1 MTDMQNQNND
11 MNKDMAPSSTPK
23 ETTSENKNLEKF
35 AAYATI
41 LGTIIA
47 LITFLNQRPASIPTP
62 LPTIETPFTS
72 IAITAEAITTG
83 LNSTEVPLENTN
95 TPVIQELG
103 QTKISDIDGM
113 TMLLVPAGDFIMGD
127 TWPEELQSHTVYLDA
142 YYIDQTEVSLGM
154 YKKCVDAGVCKELK
168 TDMYVTNGS
177 YFPTD
182 YFSNPRYDNYP
193 VSDVSWIDA
202 RTYCEWAGRRL
213 PTEAEWEK
221 AARGRDERVLPWGT
235 KELNC
240 SLVNGEGCTNNMPDP
255 VGSRPAGAS
264 PYGALNMLGNVYEYV
279 NDWYGEDYYINSP
292 LENPRGPNSG
302 SSHVFRGQCWRLPL
316 DIAFFNVY
324 DRMSGGD
331 LGDITIGFR
340 CASSVE

>member
-1 MTDMQNQNND
+1 MTNEQNKGND
-11 MNKDMAPSSTPK
+11 ARKDSAPSNTEEK
-23 ETTSENKNLEKF
+23 KRTLKNISLDKI

-41 LGTIIA
+41 LGTVIA
-47 LITFLNQRPASIPTP
+47 LISFLNQKPSVAPTP
-62 LPTIETPFTS
+62 FPTIETPFAATS
-72 IAITAEAITTG
+72 
-83 LNSTEVPLENTN
+83 STSSIREDAAPPQNTN
-95 TPVIQELG
+95 APASQE
-103 QTKISDIDGM
+103 QSQIKTSDMDGM

-127 TWPEELQSHTVYLDA
+127 NWPEELQSHTVYLDA
-142 YYIDQTEVSLGM
+142 YYIDKTEVSLGM
-154 YKKCVDAGVCKELK
+154 YKKCVDAGVCNELK
-168 TDMYVTNGS
+168 TDIYVTNGS

-193 VSDVSWIDA
+193 VADVSWIDA

-240 SLVNGEGCTNNMPDP
+240 NLVNGEGCTNNMPDP
-255 VGSRPAGAS
+255 VDSHPDGAS

-331 LGDITIGFR
+331 SGDMTIGFR
-340 CASSVE
+340 CASSLE

>member
-1 MTDMQNQNND
+1 MTNEQNKGND
-11 MNKDMAPSSTPK
+11 IIKDNTEEK
-23 ETTSENKNLEKF
+23 KRTLKNISLDKI

-47 LITFLNQRPASIPTP
+47 LISFLNQGPAATPTP
-62 LPTIETPFTS
+62 LPTMETPLATIANTAATS
-72 IAITAEAITTG
+72 AT
-83 LNSTEVPLENTN
+83 NSIDEGVPPQNTN
-95 TPVIQELG
+95 APASQE
-103 QTKISDIDGM
+103 QSQIKTSDMDGM
-113 TMLLVPAGDFIMGD
+113 AMLLVPAGDFIMGN

-142 YYIDQTEVSLGM
+142 YYIDKTEVSLGM
-154 YKKCVDAGVCKELK
+154 YKKCVDAGVCNVLK
-168 TDMYVTNGS
+168 TDMNVTNGS

-182 YFSNPRYDNYP
+182 YFSNPQYDNYP
-193 VSDVSWIDA
+193 VSDVAWMDA

-213 PTEAEWEK
+213 PSEAEWEK

-255 VGSRPAGAS
+255 VDSRFDGAS

-316 DIAFFNVY
+316 DTAFFNVY

-331 LGDITIGFR
+331 SGDITIGFR